1 LKENTKKK
9 RMILRNVPTLILLF
23 ALIFT
28 SCKGS
33 RKTSDSSDEMDA
45 KAVQLK
51 LIQNQVRADW
61 FNASAR
67 LSANGGGFSQSASAN
82 IKMKR
87 DSLIWMSVKKLGF
100 EVARA
105 QITTDSVFLI
115 DRFNR
120 QFMANDLSFLSETYN
135 LPANLQTLQAV
146 ILGNPVFFTT
156 NNLELREN
164 EENYELSNTGV
175 KKGRYLL
182 TKTAFALQEMELSDT
197 ENDQNLKINFKD
209 YRAIDTEHF
218 FSYLRLLFL
227 DSPDLG
233 EMEVELNYQ
242 KVEIDKPASI
252 RFEIPK
258 SYTRIE

>member
-1 LKENTKKK
+1 
-9 RMILRNVPTLILLF
+9 MIFLRKGVFYTLLF
-23 ALIFT
+23 ALALT

-33 RKTSDSSDEMDA
+33 KKAASKDGVVDA

-61 FNASAR
+61 FSASAR
-67 LSANGGGFSQSASAN
+67 ISANGGGFSQSASAS
-82 IKMKR
+82 IKMKK
-87 DSLIWMSVKKLGF
+87 DSFIWMSVKKLGF
-100 EVARA
+100 EIARA
-105 QITTDSVFLI
+105 KITNDSVFLI

-120 QFMANDLSFLSETYN
+120 QYMVNDLNFLSESYN

-146 ILGNPVFFTT
+146 VLGNPVFFSM
-156 NNLELREN
+156 NDLELSET
-164 EENYELSNTGV
+164 EENYELTNTGT

-197 ENDQNLKINFKD
+197 ENDQNLKIRFKD
-209 YRAIDTEHF
+209 YRALDTEHF
-218 FSYLRLLFL
+218 FSYLRLLSL
-227 DSPDLG
+227 DSPDVG

-242 KVEIDKPASI
+242 KVEINKPTSI

-258 SYTRIE
+258 NYTRIE